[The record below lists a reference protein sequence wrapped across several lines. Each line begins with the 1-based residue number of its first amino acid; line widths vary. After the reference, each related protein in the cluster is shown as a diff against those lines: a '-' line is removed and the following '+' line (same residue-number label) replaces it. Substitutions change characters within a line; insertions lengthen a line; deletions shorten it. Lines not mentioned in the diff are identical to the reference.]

1 MLSSNIFLTQNFCL
15 LPRLENLGCS
25 LTPRSLGTPFPFG
38 LQVAQTL
45 YSDDEVVSDS
55 ANTNYET
62 RRSYSDIVASVNLAI
77 NNFVFS
83 NDVQYDP
90 DKSRIVKK
98 KNSISYKLNP
108 KKFISLAYSD
118 DGADEITKVYG
129 SFPIN
134 DSIHVFGGLDKKT
147 STGITN
153 LETTGIAYESCCWS
167 LRLAHFKEDG
177 GGGDYSY
184 NTGLE
189 LVFLGLGSTASPLK
203 GQIEGNIPYYQANLR

>member
-1 MLSSNIFLTQNFCL
+1 MSIQTTSSNDN
-15 LPRLENLGCS
+15 NVS
-25 LTPRSLGTPFPFG
+25 LTT
-38 LQVAQTL
+38 QTAQT
-45 YSDDEVVSDS
+45 YYTDDEVVSDTP
-55 ANTNYET
+55 NIDYET
-62 RRSYSDIVASVNLAI
+62 RRTYSDIVASVNLVI
-77 NNFVFS
+77 ENFVFS

-118 DGADEITKVYG
+118 DGSKEITEVYG
-129 SFPIN
+129 AFPIN
-134 DSIHVFGGLDKKT
+134 ESIHLFGGLDKIT

-153 LETTGIAYESCCWS
+153 KETTGIAYESCCWS

-177 GGGDYSY
+177 GGGDYIY

-189 LVFLGLGSTASPLK
+189 LVFPGLGSSASPLK
-203 GQIEGNIPYYQANLR
+203 GRIEGNIPYYQANLR